1 MQRVSRHFLKIKNFG
16 LVAAMTILCS
26 CQVNAVVTLDVAQ
39 SGAGTVTL
47 NLIADSE
54 VVAAAPNLVD
64 DLRFDDATAAG
75 WVVTRPNKTADG
87 GLQVSLKHTFDN
99 AEQAGVILNQLSGE
113 FGPFKQ
119 MSLSRSGKDTDSTF
133 TLDGILQVDGG
144 LNAFADTRLL
154 RTIGGAPFADN
165 VQQAGLDLG
174 KAMTID
180 FVATMPGVVERTTG
194 FDTANTVTWRVP
206 LDGSEQSVLTTSR
219 NTAVRAT
226 VARLVAGLFK
236 FLLFAWLALMA
247 VVVARVLYRR
257 RGASR
262 TPNE

>member
-16 LVAAMTILCS
+16 LVAAVTILCS
-26 CQVNAVVTLDVAQ
+26 CQVNAVITLDVAQ

-144 LNAFADTRLL
+144 LNAFADARLL

-180 FVATMPGVVERTTG
+180 FVATMPGVIERTTG

-247 VVVARVLYRR
+247 VVVAKVLYRR
-257 RGASR
+257 RGANR

>member
-47 NLIADSE
+47 NLIADLE
-54 VVAAAPNLVD
+54 VVAAAPILVD

-180 FVATMPGVVERTTG
+180 FVATMPGVIERTTG

-236 FLLFAWLALMA
+236 FLLLAWLALMA

>member
-16 LVAAMTILCS
+16 LIAAVTILCS

-64 DLRFDDATAAG
+64 DLRFDDANAAG

-119 MSLSRSGKDTDSTF
+119 MSLSRSGKDTD
-133 TLDGILQVDGG
+133 
-144 LNAFADTRLL
+144 
-154 RTIGGAPFADN
+154 
-165 VQQAGLDLG
+165 
-174 KAMTID
+174 
-180 FVATMPGVVERTTG
+180 
-194 FDTANTVTWRVP
+194 
-206 LDGSEQSVLTTSR
+206 
-219 NTAVRAT
+219 
-226 VARLVAGLFK
+226 
-236 FLLFAWLALMA
+236 
-247 VVVARVLYRR
+247 
-257 RGASR
+257 
-262 TPNE
+262 

>member
-1 MQRVSRHFLKIKNFG
+1 MQRVLRNFLRFKNLG
-16 LVAAMTILCS
+16 LIVATIFLCS
-26 CQVNAVVTLDVAQ
+26 CQVNAVVTLDIAQ
-39 SGAGTVTL
+39 SGAGSVTL
-47 NLIADSE
+47 NLIADSG
-54 VVAAAPNLVD
+54 VVVAAPNLAD

-75 WVVTRPNKTADG
+75 WVVSRPNKTADG

-99 AEQAGVILNQLSGE
+99 AEQAGTLLNQLSGE

-119 MSLSRSGKDTDSTF
+119 MSLSRTGKDTDSTF

-144 LNAFADTRLL
+144 LNAFADVRLL
-154 RTIGGAPFADN
+154 KTIGGAPFEEN
-165 VQQAGLDLG
+165 LKQAGLDLG

-180 FVATMPGVVERTTG
+180 FVATLPGVIERTSG
-194 FDTANTVTWRVP
+194 IDNANKVSWRVP

-236 FLLFAWLALMA
+236 FLLFAWLAMMA
-247 VVVARVLYRR
+247 FVAAKVFYRR
-257 RGASR
+257 RGANR
-262 TPNE
+262 TPSE

>member
-1 MQRVSRHFLKIKNFG
+1 MQRVHRHLLKIKNFG
-16 LVAAMTILCS
+16 LIAVVTFLCS

-39 SGAGTVTL
+39 SGAGLVTV

-54 VVAAAPNLVD
+54 VVAAAPNLAD

-75 WVVTRPNKTADG
+75 WVIARPNKTADG

-99 AEQAGVILNQLSGE
+99 AEQAGVLLNQLSGE

-119 MSLSRSGKDTDSTF
+119 MSLSRTGKDTDSTF
-133 TLDGILQVDGG
+133 KLDGILQVDGG
-144 LNAFADTRLL
+144 LNAFADSQMLKI
-154 RTIGGAPFADN
+154 IGGAPFADN

-180 FVATMPGVVERTTG
+180 FVATLPGVIERTTG
-194 FDTANTVTWRVP
+194 IDTANTVTWRVP

-236 FLLFAWLALMA
+236 YLLFAWLALMA
-247 VVVARVLYRR
+247 VVVARVIYRR

-262 TPNE
+262 TPSE

>member
-16 LVAAMTILCS
+16 LVAAVAILCS

-47 NLIADSE
+47 NLIADLE

-119 MSLSRSGKDTDSTF
+119 MSLSRDGKDTDSTF

-144 LNAFADTRLL
+144 LNAFADARLL

-236 FLLFAWLALMA
+236 FLLLAWLALMA